1 MVNFFTTFYHFPTK
15 YSPEQNSRR
24 RSFVSYTESRIFC
37 LSATLFLEFWKRHR
51 ASFVC
56 EWKVSDW
63 CEEEVKPLLN
73 YFNPTLQH
81 RIGIYCRIHIMWFIS
96 FLNLCDRRNSS
107 WRLWI
112 MKTVNPE
119 NISTPICAARWFWSA
134 SQSWWVVVSD
144 VLTKSLNIMR
154 TTWWNALCSFTD
166 SGDHWPDTRLGGVQ
180 SHRCRALSWGIM
192 GVPEQPLEQWSHDA
206 GSRPSLSHHHCH
218 DTGTPLSQCSRA
230 SSQRESVFD
239 ANLVFFIAGKPDCC
253 HEAVWNRFVHMF
265 LFHVWKQW
273 NLKGTRS

>member
-81 RIGIYCRIHIMWFIS
+81 RIGVYCRIHIMWFIS

-144 VLTKSLNIMR
+144 VLTKSLNTSWEQR
-154 TTWWNALCSFTD
+154 
-166 SGDHWPDTRLGGVQ
+166 GETRCV
-180 SHRCRALSWGIM
+180 
-192 GVPEQPLEQWSHDA
+192 
-206 GSRPSLSHHHCH
+206 
-218 DTGTPLSQCSRA
+218 LSQILVIIGLTHALVVFRVIAAVLLAEGSWEFLSNHSNSGAMMLGAVLHYLIITVMTRVRHSPSVHVHRPRERVSLTPTLSFSFQVNRIVAMKLCEIGLFTCFYFMFE
-230 SSQRESVFD
+230 SSG
-239 ANLVFFIAGKPDCC
+239 I
-253 HEAVWNRFVHMF
+253 
-265 LFHVWKQW
+265 
-273 NLKGTRS
+273 